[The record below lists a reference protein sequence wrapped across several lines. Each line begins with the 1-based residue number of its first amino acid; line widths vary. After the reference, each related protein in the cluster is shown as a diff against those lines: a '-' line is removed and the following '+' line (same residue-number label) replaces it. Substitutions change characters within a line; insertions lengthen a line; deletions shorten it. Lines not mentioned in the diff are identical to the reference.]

1 MHNNDDKK
9 MNNDKEKD
17 DFNDA
22 NKKRDNLINV
32 SQKFDENQSNNPDLE
47 SIQDCEDDK
56 DYEFQKNHQDEA
68 ANDNSSNKQDLYDI
82 VGDENQKKINDF
94 NKKLLEKYEEK
105 PLDMNSEYYNTD
117 NNEIFSQKENNLYE
131 SQDISFEQNFS
142 QDTSNNNSNI
152 KLAIDNEK
160 EIIDILKEN
169 KNNNFSQISRE
180 IAQIKKSNTIGE
192 VSNENASSFS
202 NSQANNSLNKPFLDE
217 KIFDTI
223 DRSGKNL
230 DSLDFIMIAYKYIQQ
245 IHHINYSFNRIK
257 VIDNSLFSLGFV
269 MTIDLRNNEIYKIQN
284 LENCVN
290 LRYLNLAHN
299 KIPILEG
306 LYNLHQLEFLDLSFN
321 KITISDIIVK
331 KLKFNKSLKSINL
344 EGNVNYNF
352 NELKIKILENV
363 ESICILDKKEIF
375 KHKAPV
381 KALSVSDFKLFFR
394 SGDKLDFY
402 DKPHNLR
409 KIKDYIKFK
418 KYFFKEEDKNVKKN
432 Y

>member
-56 DYEFQKNHQDEA
+56 DYEFQKNHQDED

-306 LYNLHQLEFLDLSFN
+306 
-321 KITISDIIVK
+321 
-331 KLKFNKSLKSINL
+331 
-344 EGNVNYNF
+344 NVNYNF

-394 SGDKLDFY
+394 SGDKQDFY

>member
-230 DSLDFIMIAYKYIQQ
+230 DSLDFIMIAY
-245 IHHINYSFNRIK
+245 
-257 VIDNSLFSLGFV
+257 
-269 MTIDLRNNEIYKIQN
+269 
-284 LENCVN
+284 
-290 LRYLNLAHN
+290 
-299 KIPILEG
+299 IL
-306 LYNLHQLEFLDLSFN
+306 Y
-321 KITISDIIVK
+321 
-331 KLKFNKSLKSINL
+331 
-344 EGNVNYNF
+344 
-352 NELKIKILENV
+352 
-363 ESICILDKKEIF
+363 
-375 KHKAPV
+375 
-381 KALSVSDFKLFFR
+381 
-394 SGDKLDFY
+394 
-402 DKPHNLR
+402 
-409 KIKDYIKFK
+409 
-418 KYFFKEEDKNVKKN
+418 
-432 Y
+432 